1 MTKPKI
7 PSKMPK
13 LFFCQFRASHSRK
26 LREFLSEN
34 WRVVAIYYYYHCHDK
49 IITALHF
56 TSNPIFNGIAFWACI
71 AREKKN
77 WLSIG
82 HYMPGALIAPIEW
95 MILWFLSFII
105 IIIVM
110 NIDTMTHQFY
120 STRPVLPLL
129 CRYSQSQSAPVSWR
143 QNVPNRITTS
153 IWTGKIPRN
162 YLHAACVLNLWT
174 VMAKWPFMTDAKSPL
189 ERNQTTNSRIPYFA
203 YNKFVYLCIDR
214 PTEYIYS
221 TVAFASFGSLIFFR
235 FSWIYLSLAFSAAP
249 IRLTV

>member
-1 MTKPKI
+1 
-7 PSKMPK
+7 
-13 LFFCQFRASHSRK
+13 
-26 LREFLSEN
+26 
-34 WRVVAIYYYYHCHDK
+34 
-49 IITALHF
+49 
-56 TSNPIFNGIAFWACI
+56 
-71 AREKKN
+71 
-77 WLSIG
+77 
-82 HYMPGALIAPIEW
+82 MPGALIAPIEW

-174 VMAKWPFMTDAKSPL
+174 VMAKWPSWPTQNHHLNVTEPQIHGYRISH
-189 ERNQTTNSRIPYFA
+189 TINS
-203 YNKFVYLCIDR
+203 
-214 PTEYIYS
+214 YIYAS
-221 TVAFASFGSLIFFR
+221 TDQQNIFILPWPLPVLVLLF
-235 FSWIYLSLAFSAAP
+235 FSWIYSSLAFSAAP